1 MIGTTFF
8 TQLPVRFPRFDDL
21 NFHRT
26 WARTYENCTPS
37 HKSGTM
43 PEAPPA
49 KEGSTSSLPLIV
61 PFRTTV
67 PTREPMPTAN
77 SMRMRA
83 ATCLVGRGLDE
94 ETRGQEADVKRSV
107 STFGAYVITDC
118 FRDVCVFVVCC
129 RRSKILR
136 KPMPSTKE
144 KRRQQQRARRE
155 KLFLAQRRHLTSC
168 SFTWHEL
175 VSADGKLVSEGRRRA
190 ARQHKCGQLCFTL
203 AQLEEACAEANTI
216 KQP

>member
-67 PTREPMPTAN
+67 PTHEPVPTAN

-94 ETRGQEADVKRSV
+94 ETRGQEADV
-107 STFGAYVITDC
+107 T
-118 FRDVCVFVVCC
+118 
-129 RRSKILR
+129 
-136 KPMPSTKE
+136 
-144 KRRQQQRARRE
+144 
-155 KLFLAQRRHLTSC
+155 
-168 SFTWHEL
+168 
-175 VSADGKLVSEGRRRA
+175 
-190 ARQHKCGQLCFTL
+190 
-203 AQLEEACAEANTI
+203 
-216 KQP
+216 

>member
-8 TQLPVRFPRFDDL
+8 TQSSVRFPRFDDL

-49 KEGSTSSLPLIV
+49 KEGSTSSFPLIV

-67 PTREPMPTAN
+67 PTHEPVPTAN

-168 SFTWHEL
+168 SFTHMARTCVCRRQTSL
-175 VSADGKLVSEGRRRA
+175 RGPATCRSSASTSVVSYALLSHSLRRRVQ
-190 ARQHKCGQLCFTL
+190 RQTQ
-203 AQLEEACAEANTI
+203 
-216 KQP
+216 

>member
-8 TQLPVRFPRFDDL
+8 TQLQVRFPRFDDL

-67 PTREPMPTAN
+67 PTREPVLTAN

-94 ETRGQEADVKRSV
+94 ETRGQEADVASGASAPLALMSSLTASVMCVFSLYVVAEARYYANRCHPPKRSAGSSSV
-107 STFGAYVITDC
+107 PGV
-118 FRDVCVFVVCC
+118 
-129 RRSKILR
+129 RS
-136 KPMPSTKE
+136 S
-144 KRRQQQRARRE
+144 
-155 KLFLAQRRHLTSC
+155 FLPN
-168 SFTWHEL
+168 
-175 VSADGKLVSEGRRRA
+175 AD
-190 ARQHKCGQLCFTL
+190 
-203 AQLEEACAEANTI
+203 I
-216 KQP
+216 